1 MRTICRLTGTDHTP
15 LHWQASTVPSDSF
28 SGSHD
33 PTIRVRRAKL
43 TLCGDIIRKCLCHC
57 LQVHMVTF
65 LDNCGIEI
73 QIPSTASQDRTSW
86 VLFCSG
92 KNQYVDNLS
101 LQNPGRART
110 SSELLLGRFIENP
123 TNFMMLRWSHL
134 LQASGNRL
142 RRKQK
147 SVEGIGDTMRI
158 WLWNIQNHWTK
169 KSFLTLV
176 TRSGQILPPVDT
188 STEALFL
195 PRSRALSDW
204 YAIVI
209 STKETETAPFIG
221 ILQVPN

>member
-1 MRTICRLTGTDHTP
+1 M
-15 LHWQASTVPSDSF
+15 
-28 SGSHD
+28 
-33 PTIRVRRAKL
+33 
-43 TLCGDIIRKCLCHC
+43 
-57 LQVHMVTF
+57 
-65 LDNCGIEI
+65 
-73 QIPSTASQDRTSW
+73 
-86 VLFCSG
+86 
-92 KNQYVDNLS
+92 DNLS
-101 LQNPGRART
+101 LEKPGRART

-123 TNFMMLRWSHL
+123 TNSMMLRWSHL

-195 PRSRALSDW
+195 PRSQALSDW

-221 ILQVPN
+221 ILQVPKLRDAFQTSRGQRLSDEDWLHHIYEGSNNSSFQYRENA